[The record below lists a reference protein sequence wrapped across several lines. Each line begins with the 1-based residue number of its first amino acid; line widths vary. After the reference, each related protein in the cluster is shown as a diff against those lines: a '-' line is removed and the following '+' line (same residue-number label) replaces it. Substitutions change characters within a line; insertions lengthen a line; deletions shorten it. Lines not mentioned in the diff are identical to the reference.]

1 MPAPEPLFVLRSGF
15 PPLFFAVLSTSAL
28 SELWFRP
35 HLLRWFRFWSNDAL
49 AGRLLVEEVAC
60 MFSSGVFR
68 EVEAFVNP
76 PPPALASGKGVFF
89 RFAFAGF

>member
-1 MPAPEPLFVLRSGF
+1 M
-15 PPLFFAVLSTSAL
+15 
-28 SELWFRP
+28 
-35 HLLRWFRFWSNDAL
+35 
-49 AGRLLVEEVAC
+49 AC